1 MIGKTIGHYTIIEK
15 LGEGGMGVV
24 YKAKDSRL
32 DRFVVLKFLPSMISI
47 NSQVK
52 QRFIRE
58 AKTAS
63 SLDHTNICT
72 IYEIDETEENQIYI
86 VMAYYPGKTLKDI
99 IKKGPLD
106 KDTAVNI
113 VLQIASGLAKA
124 NKAGIIHRD
133 IKPGNIIIADDG
145 TVKIIDFGLA
155 KISGDKD
162 ITASKSSMGTTTY
175 MSPQQICAEPV
186 DERTDIWSL
195 GVVFYEILTG
205 KPPFRGEY
213 EPSVIYSIL
222 SEDPQPVSSVRP
234 GIPSALDHI
243 IEKALVKDPRFR
255 YKNMNQ
261 LIHDLE
267 EHPGSRTGEKKEG
280 ILHKGKSEYT
290 TIPVWK
296 RPAFIFALL
305 LPLIIITLL
314 LSSVFIDRV
323 SIRHDVIVIDEIL
336 LNNIIPEDDPLM
348 GGMITYLMKD
358 AFLQSGDKSVMP
370 YSNFRKLYPENE
382 PELKISGDLTF
393 KDTGFNLRINIYKPQ
408 YASILSFL
416 NYNEILEYPIYDP
429 SVLLSEVIQ
438 NITRHVLKSE
448 KKTSTF
454 TESWDAFANFY
465 KGEIA
470 WNKLN
475 IPEANLNFKNALNID
490 PNFVLAK
497 LRLASALSFAGSNVP
512 ASQFVQAIK
521 PKLNLLSEIDSL
533 RAEALIARYSN
544 NIAREITILRNVY
557 NKFPLNKEAAYEV
570 AESYY
575 RICDINNAIPYY
587 KKALKLDSDFQLAY
601 NHLAYCYSQMGDH
614 QKALNNFRI
623 YKNLDSTANAYDSM
637 GDGYMAAGLLDSA
650 IWALETAVKIDST
663 IDYLYWTLC
672 EINLKRGDLNQV
684 FNNAKKYIR
693 HCTGI
698 DSEARG
704 RYLMGL
710 TAFYKGHFDKALFY
724 CQKALKMHDTFDVIS
739 RNHDLH
745 WLLAQIYLRLG
756 NMQAFNKELY
766 EMEEII
772 QKNNINSS
780 NYRRGIYKFYLHLK
794 ACRAAKMGNLYEI
807 LPIIEE
813 FDGPIRH
820 KVADHGS
827 AFDISFFNASFGE
840 MLMRPNINRHDLAE
854 KQLKKSLKYN
864 QNDAL
869 SNFYLSRIYNKKGN
883 SSLADIHRQKFS
895 QIWKDADPDLLRTI
909 GAR

>member
-32 DRFVVLKFLPSMISI
+32 DRIVVLKFLTSMISI
-47 NSQVK
+47 NSQAK
-52 QRFIRE
+52 MRFIRE

-72 IYEIDETEENQIYI
+72 IYEIDKTEENQIYI
-86 VMAYYPGKTLKDI
+86 VMAYCQGKTLKEI
-99 IKKGPLD
+99 ITKGPLD
-106 KDTAVNI
+106 KDTAIDI
-113 VLQIASGLAKA
+113 VLQIAGGLAKA

-155 KISGDKD
+155 KISGVKD
-162 ITASKSSMGTTTY
+162 ITSSKSYIGTTPY

-195 GVVFYEILTG
+195 GVVFYELLTG
-205 KPPFRGEY
+205 KQPFRGEY
-213 EPSVIYSIL
+213 EPAVIYSIL
-222 SEDPQPVSSVRP
+222 SEDLQPVSSVRRD
-234 GIPSALDHI
+234 IPTAIDHI
-243 IEKALVKDPRFR
+243 IEKALVKDPRYR

-267 EHPGSRTGEKKEG
+267 DYLGIRSGEKREE
-280 ILHKGKSEYT
+280 IPHKGKSEYT
-290 TIPVWK
+290 TRPVWK
-296 RPAFIFALL
+296 KPAFVFAAL
-305 LPLIIITLL
+305 LPLIIITFL
-314 LSSVFIDRV
+314 LSGIIFNRV
-323 SIRHDVIVIDEIL
+323 TVRHDVIVIDDII
-336 LNNIIPEDDPLM
+336 LNNKTPEDDPLM

-370 YSNFRKLYPENE
+370 YGNFKKLYPENE
-382 PELKISGDLTF
+382 PELRISGELIF
-393 KDTGFNLRINIYKPQ
+393 KDPGFNLLINIYKPQ
-408 YASILSFL
+408 YAGIFSFL
-416 NYNEILEYPIYDP
+416 NHNEILGYNIYDP
-429 SVLLSEVIQ
+429 SVLLNVVLQ
-438 NITRHVLKSE
+438 KITRHVLKSE
-448 KKTSTF
+448 KKASTF

-475 IPEANLNFKNALNID
+475 VPEANSNFKNALNID
-490 PNFVLAK
+490 PDFVLAK
-497 LRLASALSFAGSNVP
+497 LRLAGVLSFIGSHVP
-512 ASQFVQAIK
+512 ASQLVHAIK
-521 PKLNLLSEIDSL
+521 PRLNLLSEIDSL
-533 RAEALIARYSN
+533 RAEALIARYLN
-544 NIAREITILRNVY
+544 DIAREITILRNVY
-557 NKFPLNKEAAYEV
+557 DKFPLKKEAAYEV
-570 AESYY
+570 AEAYY

-587 KKALKLDSDFQLAY
+587 KKALKLDNDFQLAY

-614 QKALNNFRI
+614 KKALTNFRI
-623 YKNLDSTANAYDSM
+623 YKNLDSTANAFDSM
-637 GDGYMAAGLLDSA
+637 GDGYKAAGLLDSA
-650 IWALETAVKIDST
+650 IWALEKAVKIDST
-663 IDYLYWTLC
+663 IDYLYHTLC

-704 RYLMGL
+704 RFLMGL
-710 TAFYKGHFDKALFY
+710 TAFYKGHFKEALVY
-724 CQKALKMHDTFDVIS
+724 CQKALETHDTFDVVS
-739 RNHDLH
+739 RNHELH

-780 NYRRGIYKFYLHLK
+780 NYRRGIYKFYLHLN

-807 LPIIEE
+807 LPIIKE

-820 KVADHGS
+820 KVADMGS

-840 MLMRPNINRHDLAE
+840 MLMRPNINRPDLAE
-854 KQLKKSLKYN
+854 KRLKKSLEYN

-869 SNFYLSRIYNKKGN
+869 SNFYLSRIYDKKGN
-883 SSLADIHRQKFS
+883 LSQADFHRQKFS
-895 QIWKDADPDLLRTI
+895 QIWRDADPDLLSSI
-909 GAR
+909 GTR